1 MKLFKVIRTTARG
14 VKFATRVGITVGS
27 NMLQGVANVADV
39 AGRAAR
45 KTARGDWD
53 GLERLAERTAR
64 GVGRSIENKCTA
76 AGELFS
82 EAERCIANPDRRF
95 LTKKNAARVAAVAT
109 GAVTVAAGASAM
121 DLDVVSDVDVDGL
134 PDADGAG
141 GALASGFAPSD
152 LSVENGVFTGDGQE
166 LDRLIQYGEVD
177 GTTHVASTSARG
189 RPSSRACASTACPKA
204 TRSIM
209 SCRFPRAAPT
219 RPIT

>member
-1 MKLFKVIRTTARG
+1 MHG
-14 VKFATRVGITVGS
+14 
-27 NMLQGVANVADV
+27 
-39 AGRAAR
+39 
-45 KTARGDWD
+45 
-53 GLERLAERTAR
+53 
-64 GVGRSIENKCTA
+64 
-76 AGELFS
+76 GELFS

-177 GTTHVASTSARG
+177 GTTHVASEDIVRDIGARDAFLSVHGFDGVPEGYEVHHVVPLSEGGADTPDNMILVSEADHAAITSAHAGFYGWRD
-189 RPSSRACASTACPKA
+189 
-204 TRSIM
+204 
-209 SCRFPRAAPT
+209 
-219 RPIT
+219 

>member
-45 KTARGDWD
+45 KTARGDRD

-121 DLDVVSDVDVDGL
+121 DLDVVSDVDVDG
-134 PDADGAG
+134 
-141 GALASGFAPSD
+141 
-152 LSVENGVFTGDGQE
+152 
-166 LDRLIQYGEVD
+166 
-177 GTTHVASTSARG
+177 TTHVASEDIVRDIGARDAFLSVHGFDGVPEGYEVHHVVPLSEGGADTPDNMILVSEADHAAITSAHAGFYGWRD
-189 RPSSRACASTACPKA
+189 
-204 TRSIM
+204 
-209 SCRFPRAAPT
+209 
-219 RPIT
+219 

>member
-39 AGRAAR
+39 PGRAAK

-95 LTKKNAARVAAVAT
+95 LTKKNAAGVAAVAT
-109 GAVTVAAGASAM
+109 AAVTVAAGASAL
-121 DLDVVSDVDVDGL
+121 DLDVVSDVDVDG
-134 PDADGAG
+134 
-141 GALASGFAPSD
+141 
-152 LSVENGVFTGDGQE
+152 
-166 LDRLIQYGEVD
+166 
-177 GTTHVASTSARG
+177 TTHVASEDIVRDIGARDAFLSVHGFDGVPEGYEVHHVVPLSEGGADTPDNMILVSEADHAAITSAHAGFYGWRD
-189 RPSSRACASTACPKA
+189 
-204 TRSIM
+204 
-209 SCRFPRAAPT
+209 
-219 RPIT
+219 